1 MFLLYATINYVQ
13 FLFAQ
18 TGGQTIPKRIEV
30 MIKGSTKKL
39 NATVENYN
47 AGSFSS
53 ASNIPNVV
61 SFVDL
66 KDPESSIYDCL
77 NEEVQVNSPL

>member
-1 MFLLYATINYVQ
+1 MFLLLLTQ
-13 FLFAQ
+13 L
-18 TGGQTIPKRIEV
+18 GGQTIPKRIEA

-47 AGSFSS
+47 ASSFSS

-61 SFVDL
+61 SFVDI

-77 NEEVQVNSPL
+77 SEEVQVNCPLWFRNS